1 MDIQTIVSTTLQGVI
16 AAATP
21 VAVYYVRKFMLQHF
35 NLKKISLEVAH
46 AANQAGFNLTSEQ
59 VAQTVREAFEFAKKD
74 ILAGVTVGNVTVTT
88 PKPVVRQAQESTA
101 PLPGKIVMG
110 LDFICNFPDPT
121 KPDNYHFFTSAD
133 EGYDQLCTDVGQ
145 FAEMVGISKIQY
157 YAALHI

>member
-16 AAATP
+16 AATTP

-35 NLKKISLEVAH
+35 NLKKISLEVAQ
-46 AANQAGFNLTSEQ
+46 AANQAGFNLTAEQ
-59 VAQTVREAFEFAKKD
+59 VCNTVKEAFSLAQKD
-74 ILAGVTVGNVTVTT
+74 ILAGVTISNVTT
-88 PKPVVRQAQESTA
+88 PSPEPVTQQAQESTA

-121 KPDNYHFFTSAD
+121 KPDKYHFFTPAD